1 MTRISKFLC
10 AVGFSVAGIAWS
22 QEGATTSSDYSVYF
36 NLNGA
41 NVFFTDDFESPL
53 SFSLGEV
60 VPLPDALRNV
70 TAEGVSCIDGW
81 NTEPNAPEGNVWDL
95 DPKEFP
101 DLWNGGYEAVVYPVW
116 GSICNTG
123 TITLTIPG
131 SEYRNSLKLVQSYG
145 LPNDQVVEIE
155 HALTNNQLDIPFA
168 MGVTSDFTFKIK
180 QDIITG
186 FMVDQYSVSVT
197 SSAVAANDACT
208 DSKMSVV
215 GDMLHIN
222 AIAGCEYKLS
232 ITYKEKPKP
241 LYYIQFEHPAENS
254 GLFYVKR
261 ENAVGSGWT
270 RAAYFYE
277 EPKDAENPT
286 RFPYVM
292 DKDGCLHGWVPAD
305 EDAETQF
312 WEKADTAVYWLR
324 ESLAAVLDAS
334 ASVNRVK
341 VSDRKDSC
349 GSLDNI
355 GNRNNISVSS
365 DGHGSLVFMQEYPNE
380 KGNND
385 AVPFAL
391 EEDGSFVL
399 PRFYNYIVPITV
411 AASPDEDYGLKEM
424 SLEYTLG
431 TNKGKFVN
439 YSDTMRT
446 MVESNQ
452 NWKVSFNYIG
462 PRYIS
467 YNLGLDSSEMSG
479 LRFEKFKVSLRDT
492 VKFGYSKDLLPPYH
506 MKKAF
511 KGWSLI
517 SPEKRVATDPLF
529 TCSNGLEEKNLMEA
543 ISTNA
548 NAPTELYA
556 VWDERTAEIELQKIA
571 VLESEHVSAMAYQL
585 IDRDTLFIS
594 FDENNELFTL
604 DSGSVTQIYA
614 GLKFVADS
622 GYALVEKGSLVYRN
636 DCIDGRSED
645 DYSDPEE
652 WKALLVDCSASK
664 RDDEGGYFFS
674 GVNTIVVK
682 TEAKPEDPENPEDPN
697 DSKTI
702 VYDVVFDALFTEPDS
717 LKVFYGSDWVERV
730 RYEFGGTDDTTTFS
744 LPATVYTSGAYIVG
758 WSDKKVLS
766 EGDPIYTELDVVSAK
781 ALFGDRNKI
790 TLFAVWKS
798 EERDFLDKTP
808 VEVVYD
814 SLFASGNA
822 VALKFK
828 TSDFEISRNVNAEI
842 LMVDA
847 LGVVDT
853 VYSRAIKNAADTI
866 SWSRRYI
873 PAGDYKFFVQLSE
886 GKNTIVSKA
895 MDYHVDDRIF
905 AVGKDSWQ
913 MISMALVDTSRLSK
927 DDDQIFYW
935 WDETGTPGIY
945 WQYKELK
952 RGAEIEPSL
961 GFWYSSYEGSD
972 LFLDGSRK
980 VFAEDGLTWNLDS
993 SYSGWNLVANP
1004 YGWYVSLYD
1013 DNQQERRDV
1022 NEESKFVFVRYN
1034 SKTGDYEIADT
1045 LKPYEALWVRVA
1057 EPNSSW
1063 HLKGEPVYVSGSSD
1077 SVHSLNKKI
1086 LAKAQSKSDWF
1097 IQAVLSDHQGKTDS
1111 WNVMGVSAEPFV
1123 NPEPPAAMGDHVT
1136 LSIMDGKRPL
1146 AKSFKA
1152 ESDAYQWE
1160 LKLAASSNREGE
1172 LMLAGVSALNSLG
1185 YRVYVTI
1192 DGISS
1197 EMQEGVAL
1205 KVNLKKSGTSASIC
1219 VRAGALNRVA
1229 SGVENLRVVQTSGS
1243 MNVTFSVDESLAGEK
1258 LVVDVLNMDGK
1269 ILSSLSGKAVS
1280 GVNNLAM
1287 DAPEVGLHMLRVRV
1301 ANKQSAGRIMIK

>member
-1 MTRISKFLC
+1 LC

-60 VPLPDALRNV
+60 VPLSWDALRNV

-81 NTEPNAPEGNVWDL
+81 NTEPNAPEGNVWGFE
-95 DPKEFP
+95 PKEYP
-101 DLWNGGYEAVVYPVW
+101 DLWNGGYEAMVYPVW

-155 HALTNNQLDIPFA
+155 HVLTNNQLDIPFA
-168 MGVTSDFTFKIK
+168 TGVTSDFTFKIK

-186 FMVDQYSVSVT
+186 FMVDQYTVSVT
-197 SSAVAANDACT
+197 SSAVAANEACT

-215 GDMLHIN
+215 DGMLHIN

-232 ITYKEKPKP
+232 ITYKEKP

-270 RAAYFYE
+270 RDASFYE

-305 EDAETQF
+305 EDAESQF
-312 WEKADTAVYWLR
+312 WENADSAAYWLR
-324 ESLAAVLDAS
+324 GSLAAVLDAS
-334 ASVNRVK
+334 ASVNRLK
-341 VSDRKDSC
+341 VSDKKDSC
-349 GSLDNI
+349 GILDNI
-355 GNRNNISVSS
+355 GNRNDISVSS

-380 KGNND
+380 EGNND
-385 AVPFAL
+385 VVPFAL
-391 EEDGSFVL
+391 KEDGSLVL

-411 AASPDEDYGLKEM
+411 AASPDKDYGLKEM

-431 TNKGKFVN
+431 GNNGKFVN

-446 MVESNQ
+446 LVESNQ
-452 NWKVSFNYIG
+452 NWNVSFNYIG

-479 LRFEKFKVSLRDT
+479 LRFENFKVSLRDT

-506 MKKAF
+506 MNKAF

-556 VWDERTAEIELQKIA
+556 VWDERTTKMEGLIA

-594 FDENNELFTL
+594 FDENNKLFTL
-604 DSGSVTQIYA
+604 DSGRVTQIYA

-622 GYALVEKGSLVYRN
+622 GYALVENGSLVYRN
-636 DCIDGRSED
+636 ECIDGRSED

-652 WKALLVDCSASK
+652 WNSLLEECSASK
-664 RDDEGGYFFS
+664 RDDEGGYFLS

-682 TEAKPEDPENPEDPN
+682 TEAKPEEPEEPEVPAEPEDPVEV
-697 DSKTI
+697 KTI
-702 VYDVVFDALFTEPDS
+702 VYEVVFDALSTVPDS
-717 LKVFYGSDWVERV
+717 MKVFYGSDWVGDT
-730 RYEFGGTDDTTTFS
+730 RYVFDGTDDTTAFD
-744 LPATVYTSGAYIVG
+744 LPASVHATRASILG
-758 WSDKKVLS
+758 WSDKMVPS
-766 EGDPIYTELDVVSAK
+766 ESDPIYTELDVVSAK
-781 ALFGDRNKI
+781 ALFGNQKKI

-798 EERDFLDKTP
+798 EEIDYPDITP
-808 VEVVYD
+808 VEIVYD
-814 SLFASGNA
+814 SLFTSGNA
-822 VALKFK
+822 VAIKFK
-828 TSDFEISRNVNAEI
+828 ANDFEISRNVNAEI

-853 VYSRAIKNAADTI
+853 VYSRAIENTADTI
-866 SWSRRYI
+866 SWSARYI

-886 GKNTIVSKA
+886 GENTVVAEA
-895 MDYHVDDRIF
+895 MEYHVDDRIL

-913 MISMALVDTSRLSK
+913 MISMVAVDTSKLSK

-935 WDETGTPGIY
+935 WDEAGSPGIY
-945 WQYKELK
+945 WHYKELE
-952 RGAEIEPSL
+952 RGADIDSGL
-961 GFWYSSYEGSD
+961 GYWYNSFEGAD
-972 LFLDGSRK
+972 LLLDGSRK
-980 VFAEDGLTWNLDS
+980 VSAEDGLTWNLDS

-1004 YGWYVSLYD
+1004 YGWYIDLYD
-1013 DNQQERRDV
+1013 DNTSERRSV
-1022 NEESKFVFVRYN
+1022 KEKSRIYFVRYN
-1034 SKTGDYEIADT
+1034 PKTGAYDRVDT
-1045 LKPYEALWVRVA
+1045 LRPYEAVWAQVA
-1057 EPNSSW
+1057 EAHSSW
-1063 HLKGEPVYVSGSSD
+1063 HMKALPAYVSENTD
-1077 SVHSLNKKI
+1077 SASITPLKKS
-1086 LAKAQSKSDWF
+1086 LAKAESRSDWF
-1097 IQAVLSDHQGKTDS
+1097 IQAVLSDGLGKEDS
-1111 WNVMGVSAEPFV
+1111 WNVMGVSDDPFELS
-1123 NPEPPAAMGDHVT
+1123 EPPSAMGDHVSLT
-1136 LSIMDGKRPL
+1136 IVEGKRSL

-1152 ESDAYQWE
+1152 ESDSYQWD
-1160 LKLAASSNREGE
+1160 LKLSASTDRDGE
-1172 LMLAGVSALNSLG
+1172 LVLDGISNLNSLG
-1185 YRVYVTI
+1185 YHVYVTV
-1192 DGISS
+1192 DGRTS
-1197 EMQEGVAL
+1197 EMQDGEPL
-1205 KVNLKKSGTSASIC
+1205 KVNLKKSGTNAAVY
-1219 VRAGALNRVA
+1219 VRASALNVVA
-1229 SGVENLRVVQTSGS
+1229 SGVERLRVSQSSSV
-1243 MNVTFSVDESLAGEK
+1243 MNVSFSVDEGLAGEK
-1258 LVVDVLNMDGK
+1258 LAVDVLNMDGK
-1269 ILSSLSGKAVS
+1269 VMTSCVGRALSGANNVTIDSPKS
-1280 GVNNLAM
+1280 GLY
-1287 DAPEVGLHMLRVRV
+1287 MLRVRV
-1301 ANKQSAGRIMIK
+1301 ANRQAAGKIMVK